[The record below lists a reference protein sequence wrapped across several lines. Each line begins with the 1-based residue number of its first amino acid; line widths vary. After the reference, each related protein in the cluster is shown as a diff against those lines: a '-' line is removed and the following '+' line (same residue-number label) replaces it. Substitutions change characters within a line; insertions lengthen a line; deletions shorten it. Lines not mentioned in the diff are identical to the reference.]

1 MEEVFVENLGD
12 KIKKILSNLDLE
24 LNLESP
30 DENFTFV
37 YSTNI
42 VAQEIENPTD
52 LIRNYRLYQKNNGSD
67 INAPWDEYDEAKQ
80 ITLITNLIKYA
91 KYRIKGIYSGWQL
104 NCPHCKTKIEGKIWR
119 NNPKRCKGIET
130 IICNYIFNDSDKEMI
145 ISELFKKDTS

>member
-12 KIKKILSNLDLE
+12 KIKEILSNLDLE

-30 DENFTFV
+30 DENFTFI

-80 ITLITNLIKYA
+80 ITLITNL
-91 KYRIKGIYSGWQL
+91 
-104 NCPHCKTKIEGKIWR
+104 T
-119 NNPKRCKGIET
+119 
-130 IICNYIFNDSDKEMI
+130 
-145 ISELFKKDTS
+145 